1 MIIKSVNDFLKLEA
15 ASGIILMFAA
25 VAAMIIA
32 NSPFMVYYD
41 MLLNI
46 PVQISVGTFEIA
58 KPLLLWINDGLMAL
72 FFFLVGLELKREF
85 IEGDLSQPGQVTLPA
100 IGALGGMLIPALCY
114 VAFNYNDPDAING
127 WAIPTATD
135 IAFALGILSIIGSK
149 VPLQLKVFLTSLAI
163 FDDLGAIIVIALFY
177 TDQLSLLSLVVAAS
191 ILAILFVMN
200 KRGVTN
206 TAPYIFL
213 GIVLWIAVLKSG
225 VHATLA
231 GVVLAF
237 FIPIKGKEGEP
248 SPLKSLEDNLHS
260 LVAFIILPV
269 FAFANAGISF
279 AGIGMEQ
286 VMAPV
291 PLGIIV
297 GLVVGKQLGVFG
309 FCFIA
314 IKLGWAKLPTNVNWR
329 LLYGAAILCGVGFT
343 MSLFI
348 GSLAFEQGNG
358 VNLMFQ
364 DRLGIV
370 IGSLISGVFG
380 YFIIKGG
387 VKNIEETDEITINP
401 KNTK

>member
-1 MIIKSVNDFLKLEA
+1 MIIKSINDFLKLEA

-32 NSPFMVYYD
+32 NSPLMTYYD

-46 PVQISVGTFEIA
+46 PVQVSVGTFEIA

-85 IEGDLSQPGQVTLPA
+85 LEGDLSQPGQVTLPA
-100 IGALGGMLIPALCY
+100 IGAFGGMLVPALCY
-114 VAFNYNDPDAING
+114 VAFNYNDPKAVNG

-177 TDQLSLLSLVVAAS
+177 TDQLSMLSLIFAS
-191 ILAILFVMN
+191 SVITILFIMN

-231 GVVLAF
+231 GVILAF
-237 FIPIKGKEGEP
+237 FIPIKGKEGES
-248 SPLKSLEDNLHS
+248 SPLKSLEHNLHS
-260 LVAFIILPV
+260 LVAFIVLPV

-279 AGIGMEQ
+279 AGIGIEQ

-291 PLGIIV
+291 PFGIIV

-314 IKLGWAKLPTNVNWR
+314 IKLGWANLPTNVNWR
-329 LLYGAAILCGVGFT
+329 LLYGVAILCGVGFT

-348 GSLAFEQGNG
+348 GSLAFEQDNG
-358 VNLMFQ
+358 AALIYQ

-370 IGSLISGVFG
+370 IGSIISGILG
-380 YFIIKGG
+380 YFVIKGG
-387 VKNIEETDEITINP
+387 LDSVEDHDTIE
-401 KNTK
+401 K

>member
-1 MIIKSVNDFLKLEA
+1 MIIKSINDFLKLEA

-32 NSPFMVYYD
+32 NSPLMSYYD

-46 PVQISVGTFEIA
+46 PVQVSVGTFEIA

-85 IEGDLSQPGQVTLPA
+85 LEGDLSQPGQITLPA
-100 IGALGGMLIPALCY
+100 IGAFGGMLVPALCY
-114 VAFNYNDPDAING
+114 VAFNYNDPQAING

-177 TDQLSLLSLVVAAS
+177 TDQLSMLSLIFATCV
-191 ILAILFVMN
+191 ITILFIMN

-213 GIVLWIAVLKSG
+213 GIILWIAVLKSG

-237 FIPIKGKEGEP
+237 FIPIKGQEGES
-248 SPLKSLEDNLHS
+248 SPLKSLEHNLHS
-260 LVAFIILPV
+260 LVAFIVLPV

-279 AGIGMEQ
+279 AGIGIEQ

-314 IKLGWAKLPTNVNWR
+314 IKLGWAKLPTNVSWR
-329 LLYGAAILCGVGFT
+329 LLYGVAILCGVGFT

-348 GSLAFEQGNG
+348 GSLAFEQDNG
-358 VNLMFQ
+358 ATLIFQ

-370 IGSLISGVFG
+370 IGSLISGILG

-387 VKNIEETDEITINP
+387 LGNVEEHAAIE
-401 KNTK
+401 K

>member
-1 MIIKSVNDFLKLEA
+1 MIIKSINDFLKLEA

-32 NSPFMVYYD
+32 NSPLMTYYD

-46 PVQISVGTFEIA
+46 PVQVSVGTFEIA

-85 IEGDLSQPGQVTLPA
+85 LEGDLSQPGQVTLPA
-100 IGALGGMLIPALCY
+100 IGAFGGMLVPALCY
-114 VAFNYNDPDAING
+114 VAFNYNDPKAVNG

-177 TDQLSLLSLVVAAS
+177 TDQLSMLSLIFAS
-191 ILAILFVMN
+191 SVITILFIMN

-231 GVVLAF
+231 GVILAF
-237 FIPIKGKEGEP
+237 FIPIKGKEGES
-248 SPLKSLEDNLHS
+248 SPLKSLEHNLHS
-260 LVAFIILPV
+260 LVAFIVLPV

-279 AGIGMEQ
+279 AGIGIEQ

-314 IKLGWAKLPTNVNWR
+314 IKLGWANLPTNVNWR
-329 LLYGAAILCGVGFT
+329 LLYGVAILCGVGFT

-348 GSLAFEQGNG
+348 GSLAFEQDNG
-358 VNLMFQ
+358 AALIYQ

-370 IGSLISGVFG
+370 IGSIISGILG
-380 YFIIKGG
+380 YFVIKGG
-387 VKNIEETDEITINP
+387 LDSVEDHDTIE
-401 KNTK
+401 K